1 MRYAVESWAPEYGT
15 SVDGDPLESSQA
27 RPADAAVEVAEAQWA
42 PRTPDGVAPAE
53 RVLFIDGVR
62 RVDARVWVTTADGQT
77 RAGIAASYAA
87 GVVCCDGAA
96 RLDSAET
103 RRAFFSPVPE
113 AAALTTKCGVYTPVL
128 ADGDATDDL
137 VAAMQKQMRALE
149 RTVAAG
155 AGAADLVVV
164 DGLLSRPAVEGAVGY
179 VKTHHQRYLKPELEG
194 VVATLQPGQR
204 TPLFRTA
211 TSEPRFSWY
220 TRLPGPNGHPWA
232 GVVRG
237 EVPGDLPVSTAV
249 ACADLATATWPRY
262 ASVAHK
268 DPRAPQNLHPIA
280 ELERALRRRLGDA
293 AFLYRALRLAAHA
306 AMATT

>member
-15 SVDGDPLESSQA
+15 SVDAEPMDALQA
-27 RPADAAVEVAEAQWA
+27 SPADVTVEVPAADWA
-42 PRTPDGVAPAE
+42 PRTPDGVAPAG
-53 RVLFIDGVR
+53 RVLFVDGVR
-62 RVDARVWVTTADGQT
+62 RVDARVWVTAPDGQT

-96 RLDSAET
+96 KLQSAQTSRGFFSAVPNAPALET
-103 RRAFFSPVPE
+103 R
-113 AAALTTKCGVYTPVL
+113 CGVYTPVL
-128 ADGDATDDL
+128 ADGDSAEEL

-149 RTVAAG
+149 RAVAAA

-179 VKTHHQRYLKPELEG
+179 VKTHHQRYLSAELEG
-194 VVATLQPGQR
+194 VVNALRAGQR
-204 TPLFRTA
+204 TPLFRTT
-211 TSEPRFSWY
+211 TSQPRFSWY
-220 TRLPGPNGHPWA
+220 TRLPGPDGHPWA

-237 EVPGDLPVSTAV
+237 EVPGELPVSTAV
-249 ACADLATATWPRY
+249 GLADLATATWPRY

-293 AFLYRALRLAAHA
+293 AFLYRALRTAAQTSA
-306 AMATT
+306 AA